1 MLQHQIWIIQ
11 YLLEIKKKVQNI
23 FISHVGLLN
32 AYKDHAFINFDL
44 IFCNN
49 VFQKKDLIKIN
60 NFFGKK

>member
-11 YLLEIKKKVQNI
+11 YLLEIKKSSKYFYIQH
-23 FISHVGLLN
+23 SPVGLLN

-49 VFQKKDLIKIN
+49 VFQKKI
-60 NFFGKK
+60 